1 VDEAGVLRFQSLRRK
16 TKGLLEGGEQPHVE
30 FKRTVPSSIAN
41 QAAAGANFVALNP
54 SVDVHTILLGVEEET
69 LPNGTTRGRAVGCL
83 EPGGRVQ
90 DLDQLRLQVEQKIR
104 DAVVPP
110 PQVTIFEEKVASM
123 TPILVVEIRPT
134 DPPHRVADRY
144 QVRGAAGIQALT
156 QHDAQLLFRNK
167 RTQAWIDE
175 LESSNPLLAVLQT
188 LQRNYEDLAYRV
200 SDAALAFEGESVDDL
215 ERLLSDVDRSIDA
228 VHERLSTLQSDV
240 DTVRSELDTLS
251 DPIASIEGRTDEL
264 VTLSPERIWHE
275 LRDRREMRWLRVNHH
290 AALGDYADEDLALI
304 ELMVREHF
312 GAEPD
317 VSDYAANLAEL
328 QGFALDFSA
337 DEEKRSHLEVVAGFV
352 SAAIARAQGVPGR
365 FSADWIAEGIA
376 SRRDLDSMV
385 ENVAQGR
392 RRRRA
397 PAKPIEREI
406 GILDISTEGAQ
417 ALADHRRATT
427 ASDSAAIIW
436 RTDQGAIMAARS
448 VDGRT
453 VPLMYR
459 PTWGSDLARRGKPR
473 TRQLGTEF
481 RNTVEAFAGRLT
493 RIEGPGLILG
503 GRAARTVRR
512 TVTKSGGS

>member
-1 VDEAGVLRFQSLRRK
+1 M
-16 TKGLLEGGEQPHVE
+16 LLDGGEQAHVE
-30 FKRTVPSSIAN
+30 YKRSVPSSIAN

-54 SVDVHTILLGVEEET
+54 SVDVHTILLGVDEET
-69 LPNGTTRGRAVGCL
+69 LPNGSTRGRVVGCL
-83 EPGGRVQ
+83 EAGGRVQ

-104 DAVVPP
+104 DAVIPP
-110 PQVTIFEEKVASM
+110 PQVTIFEEKVASS

-134 DPPHRVADRY
+134 DPPHRVADKY

-175 LESSNPLLAVLQT
+175 LESSNPLLTVLQT

-200 SDAALAFEGESVDDL
+200 SDAALAFEGESVDHL
-215 ERLLSDVDRSIDA
+215 ERLLSEVDRSLDA
-228 VHERLSTLQSDV
+228 VHEHLSTLQSDIDV
-240 DTVRSELDTLS
+240 VQSDLDTLS
-251 DPIASIEGRTDEL
+251 DPISTIETRTDEL
-264 VTLSPERIWHE
+264 VGLSPERIWHE

-290 AALGDYADEDLALI
+290 AAFGDYAVEDLALI

-312 GAEPD
+312 GAEPN

-328 QGFALDFSA
+328 QGYNLEFSA
-337 DEEKRSHLEVVAGFV
+337 NEEDRPHLEVVASFV

-376 SRRDLDSMV
+376 SRKELDSLV
-385 ENVAQGR
+385 ENLAQSPGR
-392 RRRRA
+392 RRP
-397 PAKPIEREI
+397 PAEPIQREM
-406 GILDISTEGAQ
+406 GIMDLSAEGAQ

-448 VDGRT
+448 AAGRT
-453 VPLMYR
+453 VPVMYR
-459 PTWGSDLARRGKPR
+459 PTWGSDLARRGNLR
-473 TRQLGTEF
+473 TRQLGAEF
-481 RNTVEAFAGRLT
+481 REVVEAFDGQLT
-493 RIEGPGLILG
+493 RIEGPGLVLG
-503 GRAARTVRR
+503 GRAAPPERGTATTSR
-512 TVTKSGGS
+512 